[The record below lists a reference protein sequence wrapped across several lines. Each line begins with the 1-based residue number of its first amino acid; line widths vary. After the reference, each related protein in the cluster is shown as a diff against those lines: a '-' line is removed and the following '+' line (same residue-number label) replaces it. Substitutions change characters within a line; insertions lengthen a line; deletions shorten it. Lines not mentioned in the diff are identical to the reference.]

1 MIKIGHVQVSAQS
14 AKGIF
19 WITIIPSEASQ
30 KSTDVVV
37 ICALRAG
44 HSPAPGIIARR
55 RDVSSFMF
63 RFTDMKVCVQYGIG
77 GWWRTETLASRGSS
91 VYGHVHLRRWVTRV
105 YVGFCPFDDS
115 RFTNHIWRQFFQVSN
130 LSSFEYDSVQL
141 SQYGSE
147 EHRVDQ
153 RVIW

>member
-14 AKGIF
+14 AKGF
-19 WITIIPSEASQ
+19 SESRSFPSEASQ

-37 ICALRAG
+37 ICALRADIALLQESSRG
-44 HSPAPGIIARR
+44 GGSCRASCLDSPIWKCVSIRNRR
-55 RDVSSFMF
+55 
-63 RFTDMKVCVQYGIG
+63 G
-77 GWWRTETLASRGSS
+77 WRTETLASTVSS